1 MTTNVDVG
9 HLIDPSSYRTV
20 ADGVDL
26 MVLDVHGVVFN
37 APLTAFIA
45 ELGVRSG
52 AGAGVFGELWTQRLR
67 EPFWAGRLT
76 ELELWAALAPGHD
89 PHVLRVDL
97 EARYAPGPLLAPVLA
112 HPGPV
117 WLLSN
122 HRSDW
127 LHDRLDRFGI
137 HDRFERII
145 VSDAIGAAK
154 PSHRAF
160 AMVTDAIGARR
171 ACFVDD
177 QERNVVASRSFGLPA
192 RLVRQGRV

>member
-1 MTTNVDVG
+1 MTTNVEVG
-9 HLIDPSSYRTV
+9 HLIDPSTYRAV

-45 ELGVRSG
+45 ELGIRSG
-52 AGAGVFGELWTQRLR
+52 AGAGVIGERWTQQLR
-67 EPFWAGRLT
+67 KPFWEGRLT
-76 ELELWAALAPGHD
+76 DAELWAALAPGHD
-89 PHVLRVDL
+89 PDDLRADL
-97 EARYAPGPLLAPVLA
+97 EARYGPGPLLAPVLA
-112 HPGPV
+112 HGGPV

-127 LHDRLDRFGI
+127 LHDRLDRFDI

-154 PSHRAF
+154 PSRRAF
-160 AMVTDAIGARR
+160 AIVTDEIGQRS

-177 QERNVVASRSFGLPA
+177 QERNVVASRAHGLPA
-192 RLVRQGRV
+192 RLVRSGSA